1 MSAFNRP
8 VCTNSAML
16 DTHALELLPLQNLS
30 YSISKS
36 LLSLL
41 RRLAVLQHCL
51 RLRA

>member
-1 MSAFNRP
+1 MLLGKSAKNAPAVRKDIEPFFNARP
-8 VCTNSAML
+8 
-16 DTHALELLPLQNLS
+16 D

-41 RRLAVLQHCL
+41 RRLAVLQQCL